1 MKKIFFLILSY
12 LCLGCQESKKDASNV
27 AEISNVLVFAKSNS
41 GEGKTFEMYT
51 RTELALLMQKMYA
64 DQSRIKSAIL
74 KDKSFGEYNPF
85 IEKIKSAKMTEPS
98 DDDAF
103 YQRSADLFILGQKKL
118 FNEDVN
124 LKENFNN
131 GVSLCIQ
138 CHQKKC
144 LGPITRIKKLYISK

>member
-27 AEISNVLVFAKSNS
+27 AEISNVLVVAKSNS

-51 RTELALLMQKMYA
+51 RTELALLMQKMY
-64 DQSRIKSAIL
+64 
-74 KDKSFGEYNPF
+74 
-85 IEKIKSAKMTEPS
+85 
-98 DDDAF
+98 
-103 YQRSADLFILGQKKL
+103 ADLFILGQKKL